1 MKEKVQY
8 IGSFY
13 RQGNKVIFVN
23 SQWQRTEAACNPKD
37 TFNEFEGC
45 RIALC
50 RAYGKD
56 PDVGQLLEGDFLC
69 VIPSMHGGR
78 CYSLTDGKIYHFEKG
93 NGKADSGNRIC
104 NIPAKSLGDL
114 NNKFSAG
121 VTIRFY
127 KVN

>member
-23 SQWQRTEAACNPKD
+23 YQWQRVEAACNPKD
-37 TFNEFEGC
+37 TFDEFEGC

-56 PDVGQLLEGDFLC
+56 PDAEQLLEGDFLC
-69 VIPSMHGGR
+69 TIPNYSGGR

-104 NIPAKSLGDL
+104 NIPAKSLEDL
-114 NNKFSAG
+114 NSKFCSG
-121 VTIRFY
+121 LKIKFY

>member
-1 MKEKVQY
+1 MDKKVQY

-13 RQGNKVIFVN
+13 RQGNQIIFAN
-23 SQWQRTEAACNPKD
+23 SQWQRAEAACNPKD

-56 PDVGQLLEGDFLC
+56 PDAEQLLEGDFLC
-69 VIPSMHGGR
+69 TIPELPGQR
-78 CYSLTDGKIYHFEKG
+78 FFYLTDGKIYHFAKG
-93 NGKADSGNRIC
+93 NSKGDDGTCIC
-104 NIPAKSLGDL
+104 KFPVKTLDDL
-114 NNKFSAG
+114 NKSFG
-121 VTIRFY
+121 GYVTIRFY